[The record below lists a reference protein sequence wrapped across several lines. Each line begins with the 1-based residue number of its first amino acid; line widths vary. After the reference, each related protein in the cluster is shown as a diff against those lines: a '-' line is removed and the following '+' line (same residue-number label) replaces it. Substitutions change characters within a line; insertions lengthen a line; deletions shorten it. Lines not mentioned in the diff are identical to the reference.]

1 MFGRAL
7 RILPLALALPLCAC
21 DNPVDSA
28 GQLKAGL
35 TGLGSAVQNS
45 APTATNAASSA
56 ASALS
61 SLGETTLSA
70 TDTAKDALTGV
81 GESVQTGAQAVTGA
95 LTSVGQTV
103 LDVTSDTPAP
113 TGK

>member
-7 RILPLALALPLCAC
+7 RILPLALGLTLCAC

-28 GQLKAGL
+28 ARLKTGL
-35 TGLGSAVQNS
+35 TGLGSTVQNS
-45 APTATNAASSA
+45 APAATNAASTA